1 VPYSIPAQTI
11 TVPIASPDAATIFD
25 PTTGMLDVSYAAAWT
40 IGRMVALQD
49 VSFSTGLY
57 NWKKTLESQVNSNI
71 ENGLFDQ
78 ALGDD
83 SLRAKS
89 LTAEAVQPS
98 RSLFTQ
104 IALTLN
110 KD

>member
-1 VPYSIPAQTI
+1 
-11 TVPIASPDAATIFD
+11 
-25 PTTGMLDVSYAAAWT
+25 
-40 IGRMVALQD
+40 
-49 VSFSTGLY
+49 
-57 NWKKTLESQVNSNI
+57 
-71 ENGLFDQ
+71 
-78 ALGDD
+78 LGDD